1 VNYTDTVFLAFFA
14 IAFTAYYLARSGRV
28 QVFILIA
35 ASLFFYA
42 WEAPALLAV
51 FLTSWFITGV
61 SSYGVLTTDNPRN
74 AKQYATIGVAANLAM
89 LGFFKY
95 KFLVL
100 PHIVDLTSH
109 SPNSL
114 GGWLLLAPLPIGIS
128 FYSFHGISLLVDV
141 YRGNNAFS
149 AEKQSSV
156 VKYLGETLLYL
167 VFFPQLIA
175 GPIIKAKSFY
185 PQVGPKRFR
194 DIDYLGA
201 FRLLTVGY
209 FLKSVIADNLS
220 EQTYW
225 IAYPYFQWRSSA
237 DLLILLYGY
246 SAQIFA
252 DFAGYSLIAIGLGKL
267 LGYELPANFNFPYVS
282 TSISD
287 FWRRWHIS
295 LSSWLRDYLYIPL
308 GGSHKGTV
316 RTYINLIIVMFL
328 GGLWHGAA
336 WSFAVWGLWHGIGLA
351 LERPWLGSRFMTTS
365 NPLAIALRILLVFN
379 FVTIGWLFFKLQ
391 NFSEALLYLNT
402 LAGSKASG
410 MAKPVAFL
418 IAVYGSAVL
427 LYHLAHAAKRQVPR
441 QLKDVGHGV
450 MLFLIITNPGPAVP
464 FIYFQF

>member
-1 VNYTDTVFLAFFA
+1 VNYTDPVFFAFFA
-14 IAFTAYYLARSGRV
+14 ITFAAYYLARSGRV
-28 QVFILIA
+28 QISILIA

-42 WEAPALLAV
+42 WEAPVLLAV

-61 SSYGVLTTDNPRN
+61 SSYGVLKTGDIQQ
-74 AKQYATIGVAANLAM
+74 AKRYATIGVVTNLAM

-95 KFLVL
+95 KFLVI
-100 PHIVDLTSH
+100 PHVADLASHAPNTLVD
-109 SPNSL
+109 
-114 GGWLLLAPLPIGIS
+114 WLLLAPLPIGIS
-128 FYSFHGISLLVDV
+128 FYSFHGISLLIDV

-149 AEKQSSV
+149 SEKQSSV
-156 VKYLGETLLYL
+156 FKYLGDTLLYL

-201 FRLLTVGY
+201 FRILTVGY

-220 EQTYW
+220 DQTYW

-237 DLLILLYGY
+237 DLLVLLYGY

-308 GGSHKGTV
+308 GGSQKGTV
-316 RTYINLIIVMFL
+316 RTYINLIIVMLL

-351 LERPWLGSRFMTTS
+351 LERPCMGSRFMTT
-365 NPLAIALRILLVFN
+365 NHPLAIALRIFLVFN

-391 NFSEALLYLNT
+391 NISEALLYLKT
-402 LAGSKASG
+402 LVSSEASG
-410 MAKPVAFL
+410 ITKPLAFL
-418 IAVYGSAVL
+418 IAIYGSAVL
-427 LYHLAHAAKRQVPR
+427 LYHIAHLTKGRIPR
-441 QLKDVGHGV
+441 QLKDVGLGV
-450 MLFLIITNPGPAVP
+450 MIFLIITNPGPSVP